1 MLRFLFAM
9 SLIVFLMGLAT
20 GLTVGMYYYY
30 RFTRDLPK
38 LEKISDYRPNAVS
51 SIYAVDGTLIGEAYE
66 ERRYPVPISEIP
78 QVIKNAFLAAEDANF
93 YQHPGIDVISI
104 FRAAWVNF
112 RQKSFAQGAS
122 TITQQVV
129 KSLLLTKE
137 KTFERKVKE
146 AILAYKIEEALT
158 KDEIFSIYLN
168 EIYLGSHAYGIKA
181 AAKVHFHK
189 NLSDVT
195 IAEAA
200 FLAALPKK
208 PGALSR
214 PENRAD
220 AFQRQKYVLS
230 RMLVNKMIS
239 PAEKATAEQ
248 EQVSIYPP
256 NNQKIFHAP
265 YFVSHVLTLLEQ
277 ITVDKRNTVLSG
289 VGGYEIH
296 TTVDLSADDLAQ
308 RMLQRGLRE
317 IDKRRGWR
325 GPLLELNKKTIPLLL
340 EKLHGVDA
348 NTITIPENVSDDLM
362 RAYWIDCSTRMLVSY
377 CPRSAEELKPTEMFR
392 ALVREK
398 KGPVAKIQVGQ
409 FIGTVDFSKATW
421 ANKFLGKNE
430 RGVGINIQ
438 QFIVPGHVIEVSL
451 LKSEEKS
458 VGTSEI
464 KQGEAPPAIAPAE
477 LVFELDQTPDLEGAF
492 VVANVLTGMVQAIV
506 GGYDF
511 RRSVFNRATQGMRQP
526 GSSFKPFIY
535 LSALDNLHYTPS
547 TIVPDSPISMI
558 GGDGQLWSPGN
569 FDHKFLGPIPLRTAL
584 QRSRNVVSVYLL
596 RAMGVDRAIE
606 AARKLGITTPI
617 PREMSISLGT
627 AEVTLIELVKAYGTF
642 AAGGW
647 LSDTLVI
654 TLIKDRDGSVVY
666 QKRPRQ
672 EKVISEETA
681 FIMANMMKGVVERGT
696 ATVVNK
702 LGRPVGGKTGTTNE
716 HMDAWFLGFTPE
728 WVGGVWVGFDQKKMI
743 GRMETGGKAAAPVF
757 LYFMEEFLKDTPI
770 LDFDI
775 PDGVVPVLVNR
786 NSGRPTSPD
795 DPNAFY
801 EYFKIGTE
809 PQGAMPQDDGA
820 SPDAEASPGKDY
832 LSSDEF

>member
-9 SLIVFLMGLAT
+9 SLIIFLVSLAT

-51 SIYAVDGTLIGEAYE
+51 SIYAVDGALIGEAYE

-78 QVIKNAFLAAEDANF
+78 QLIKNAFLAAEDANF

-189 NLSDVT
+189 NLSEVT

-239 PAEKATAEQ
+239 PVEKAAAEQ
-248 EQVSIYPP
+248 EEVTIYPP

-265 YFVSHVLTLLEQ
+265 YFVSHVLTLLEN
-277 ITVDKRNTVLSG
+277 IPVDKNKTVLSG

-296 TTVDLSADDLAQ
+296 TTVDLPGNDLAQ
-308 RMLQRGLRE
+308 QALQRGLRE

-325 GPLLELNKKTIPLLL
+325 GPLLALDKKTLPLLL
-340 EKLHGVDA
+340 QKLHGVDA
-348 NTITIPENVSDDLM
+348 SSISIPENVSDDLL
-362 RAYWIDCSTRMLVSY
+362 RAYWIDCSTRMLVSV
-377 CPRSAEELKPTEMFR
+377 CPRSVDELKPNEIFR

-398 KGPVAKIQVGQ
+398 KGPVARIQVGQ
-409 FIGTVDFSKATW
+409 TVGTVDLSKATW

-438 QFIVPGHVIEVSL
+438 QFIMPGHVIEVSL
-451 LKSEEKS
+451 QKSPA
-458 VGTSEI
+458 
-464 KQGEAPPAIAPAE
+464 APSAE

-506 GGYDF
+506 GGYDY

-547 TIVPDSPISMI
+547 TIVPDSPISMM

-627 AEVTLIELVKAYGTF
+627 AEVTLIELIRAYGTF

-654 TLIKDRDGSVVY
+654 TQIKDRDGKVVY

-716 HMDAWFLGFTPE
+716 HMDAWFIGFTPE

-743 GRMETGGKAAAPVF
+743 GRMETGGKAAAPIFV
-757 LYFMEEFLKDTPI
+757 YFMEEFLKDTPI

-809 PQGAMPQDDGA
+809 PQGAIPQDGVE
-820 SPDAEASPGKDY
+820 SPDSVTPSGKDY